1 MRRGRRVGSCDVGCR
16 AHRRRRPPLDD
27 ELERK
32 REHHREPK
40 LHRERRVVRA
50 GRPLRLAHLLGAV
63 GRVGG
68 HVEAINVRPE
78 GQWLPVDLLEL
89 PEERVLDDG
98 LDVLVV
104 DVAVHLGAAHRD
116 EELAEG
122 EHVHRPDREHRGD
135 CRGRSGVSGV
145 GLRRACAAPYPRR
158 VPMRTIEAGSRE
170 EHREE
175 AREVERLREAV
186 QVT

>member
-1 MRRGRRVGSCDVGCR
+1 MGPCDVGCR
-16 AHRRRRPPLDD
+16 AHRRRRAALNDQ
-27 ELERK
+27 LEGK
-32 REHHREPK
+32 REHHREAE
-40 LHRERRVVRA
+40 LHRKGRVVRA
-50 GRPLRLAHLLGAV
+50 GRPLRLPHLLGAV

-78 GQWLPVDLLEL
+78 GQRLPVDLLEL

-122 EHVHRPDREHRGD
+122 ERVH
-135 CRGRSGVSGV
+135 
-145 GLRRACAAPYPRR
+145 
-158 VPMRTIEAGSRE
+158 
-170 EHREE
+170 
-175 AREVERLREAV
+175 
-186 QVT
+186 

>member
-1 MRRGRRVGSCDVGCR
+1 MRRKRGTGSCDVGCR
-16 AHRRRRPPLDD
+16 AHRRRRPALDNQ
-27 ELERK
+27 LERK
-32 REHHREPK
+32 REHHREAE

-68 HVEAINVRPE
+68 DVERVNVRPE
-78 GQWLPVDLLEL
+78 GQWLPVDLLQL

-122 EHVHRPDREHRGD
+122 EHVDRPDGEHRGD
-135 CRGRSGVSGV
+135 CREGGG
-145 GLRRACAAPYPRR
+145 
-158 VPMRTIEAGSRE
+158 AG
-170 EHREE
+170 
-175 AREVERLREAV
+175 
-186 QVT
+186 